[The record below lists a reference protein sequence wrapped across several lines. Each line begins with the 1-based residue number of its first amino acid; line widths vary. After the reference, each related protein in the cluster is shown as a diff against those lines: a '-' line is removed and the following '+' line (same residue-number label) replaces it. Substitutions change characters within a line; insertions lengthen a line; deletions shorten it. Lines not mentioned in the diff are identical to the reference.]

1 MSGRKGNWLL
11 LIVSLLL
18 TLLMAEV
25 ALRLSGSAGWK
36 VRFQCFDAVIGKV
49 YCDATEGTFSRT
61 VYSNHLVINSD
72 GMADREYPVAKPEG
86 TLRVALLGDS
96 FTASEYLPTEEKFEG
111 LLERELSRQLGR
123 PVEILNFGISAIETW
138 NQLQIF
144 HLRAVKYQPDIT
156 FLVFFWGNDI
166 RDNIG
171 QLQANSPNPL
181 LDEYDAPLAR
191 RVKEIRK
198 NFNRALWNH
207 SLLYQV
213 AHGGYGNLERSIKSW
228 FKPEYRDQIDRVIA
242 GEDKGETLNDPQSGS
257 QPMIDT
263 GFNDDDPFF
272 WDSDGWD
279 ITRKL
284 ILKLKTEAQAAGSR
298 LVLLHFP
305 SEGLVRGNLPLP
317 HENFD
322 DFLER
327 NGIPHVSLF
336 QDYAALG
343 QEELRKHFMQGDG
356 HWTPYGHRYVAG
368 RTQDMLTGALS
379 EQQQQP

>member
-11 LIVSLLL
+11 LIVSVVL

-25 ALRLSGSAGWK
+25 ALRFSGSAAMK

-49 YCDATEGTFSRT
+49 YCNATEGTFSRT

-96 FTASEYLPTEEKFEG
+96 FTASEYLPVEQKFEG
-111 LLERELSRQLGR
+111 LLEHQLSRQLGK

-181 LDEYDAPLAR
+181 LDEYDAPL
-191 RVKEIRK
+191 
-198 NFNRALWNH
+198 
-207 SLLYQV
+207 
-213 AHGGYGNLERSIKSW
+213 
-228 FKPEYRDQIDRVIA
+228 
-242 GEDKGETLNDPQSGS
+242 
-257 QPMIDT
+257 
-263 GFNDDDPFF
+263 
-272 WDSDGWD
+272 
-279 ITRKL
+279 
-284 ILKLKTEAQAAGSR
+284 
-298 LVLLHFP
+298 
-305 SEGLVRGNLPLP
+305 
-317 HENFD
+317 
-322 DFLER
+322 
-327 NGIPHVSLF
+327 
-336 QDYAALG
+336 
-343 QEELRKHFMQGDG
+343 
-356 HWTPYGHRYVAG
+356 
-368 RTQDMLTGALS
+368 
-379 EQQQQP
+379 